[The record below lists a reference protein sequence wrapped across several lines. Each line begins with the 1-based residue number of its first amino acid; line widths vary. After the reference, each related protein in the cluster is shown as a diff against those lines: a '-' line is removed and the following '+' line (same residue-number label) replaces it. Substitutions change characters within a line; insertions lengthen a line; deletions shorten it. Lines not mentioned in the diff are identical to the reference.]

1 VIRKYICPICKKP
14 YTELNSTISHID
26 NTHED
31 LTEVLKEKDIT
42 IKQYLFNIR
51 NKKDC
56 FTKFGKSII
65 TGKPTTFNE
74 SVGKY
79 NRINPYEKALY
90 REYRNKNM
98 MKVRGTINMLTDP
111 EHQKTMLAN
120 RSISG
125 RYNYKGKEFVYSS
138 SYEKDF
144 LEYLDKVLEWDVNDI
159 EMPANTVLYFKDPE
173 TNKDRFYIPDAFL
186 ISLNLLI
193 EIKPGLDKQFHYRK
207 RDLDIEERKDS
218 AAIASK
224 SHYFKVYDKS
234 YVDFMLK
241 VKELSENL
249 ES

>member
-1 VIRKYICPICKKP
+1 MIKKYICPICKKP

-31 LTEVLKEKDIT
+31 LTTILKEKDIT

-51 NKKDC
+51 NKKEP

-79 NRINPYEKALY
+79 NRINPNEKALY

-111 EHQKTMLAN
+111 EHQKVMLAN

-125 RYNYKGKEFVYSS
+125 KYLYGGKTEVNYTG
-138 SYEKDF
+138 SYELHF
-144 LEYLDKVLEWDVNDI
+144 LEYLDELLNWDINDLEI
-159 EMPANTVLYFKDPE
+159 PAKEVLYYKDPE
-173 TNKDRFYIPDAFL
+173 TGKDRFYIPDL
-186 ISLNLLI
+186 YIISLNLLI
-193 EIKPGLDKQFHYRK
+193 EIKPTEEQFHYRL
-207 RDLDIEERKDS
+207 RDNKVEIEKDKAVFS
-218 AAIASK
+218 SGINFIK
-224 SHYFKVYDKS
+224 IFDKD
-234 YVDFMLK
+234 YTDFMLK

-249 ES
+249 EN